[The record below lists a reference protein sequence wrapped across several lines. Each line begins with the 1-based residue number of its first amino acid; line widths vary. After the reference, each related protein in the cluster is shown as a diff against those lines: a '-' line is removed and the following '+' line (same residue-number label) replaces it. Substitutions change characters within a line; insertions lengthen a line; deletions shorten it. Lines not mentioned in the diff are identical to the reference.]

1 MCLSMVVTSLRLTCR
16 MFAGFAQLM
25 SQQQQQMAILQQ
37 QQQQQKQQATTRNPS
52 NRLSFPG
59 MPSNRQPATDASWEE
74 SFGNLS
80 LGGPDVVRTPT
91 PKSANST
98 SASAQTQVTPPKVD
112 KRTSPTSATSTAG
125 LAAGKHEQAATW
137 RRGSPSASQQTSI
150 SPAATPVRGISAN
163 AGAEP
168 ANKAFNFN
176 GVFGN
181 KVVGLPRQASQTSS
195 VESSTTT
202 NAKAD
207 GEGRKERVRTGR
219 SGSASSSEGFESGSG
234 SGSVLSDQQQQYQQE
249 RQDRLERSF
258 VGRARESTFAGST
271 SSSSFESVGTP
282 PPVLITPPCEPL
294 ENQYSGKQG
303 SGTPNN
309 GGYFGIKRVVSGE
322 QGNGNVNV
330 NGNGKYGPGVIGQ
343 GFGSP
348 STVLFPGGVG
358 STAYGVVIRQP
369 HGPPGGAD
377 ELGNKNFASR

>member
-1 MCLSMVVTSLRLTCR
+1 MVVMSLQLTCR
-16 MFAGFAQLM
+16 MFDGFAQLM

-37 QQQQQKQQATTRNPS
+37 QQKQQAATRNPS

-59 MPSNRQPATDASWEE
+59 MPSNRQPASNASWEE

-80 LGGPDVVRTPT
+80 LGGPDVARTPT

-98 SASAQTQVTPPKVD
+98 SSASTQTQITPPKAD
-112 KRTSPTSATSTAG
+112 KRTSPTTATSTAG

-137 RRGSPSASQQTSI
+137 RRGSPSASQQTTI
-150 SPAATPVRGISAN
+150 SPAATPVRGSSAI
-163 AGAEP
+163 AGGEQ

-181 KVVGLPRQASQTSS
+181 KLPRQASQTSS
-195 VESSTTT
+195 VESSTAT

-282 PPVLITPPCEPL
+282 PPVLITPPCEPM
-294 ENQYSGKQG
+294 ENQFSGKQG

-322 QGNGNVNV
+322 QGNGNINV

-348 STVLFPGGVG
+348 STVLFSGGVG